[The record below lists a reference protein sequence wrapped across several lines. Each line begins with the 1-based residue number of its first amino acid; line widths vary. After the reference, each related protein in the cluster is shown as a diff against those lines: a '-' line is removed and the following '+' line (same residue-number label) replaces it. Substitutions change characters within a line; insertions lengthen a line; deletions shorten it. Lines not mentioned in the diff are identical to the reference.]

1 MMVYHNG
8 NEVLET
14 EIYSYASEHA
24 HDMASRSLVGH
35 FFQKQNLKL
44 FLSKVRFLAV
54 GDTLDLRLTSIG
66 NDSSPIRITM
76 CVSMNEEWL

>member
-35 FFQKQNLKL
+35 FFRSKTNLKL
-44 FLSKVRFLAV
+44 SLKGEGSCRWRHTGPEADFNRQ
-54 GDTLDLRLTSIG
+54 RLFA
-66 NDSSPIRITM
+66 DQDHDV
-76 CVSMNEEWL
+76 CLNE

>member
-35 FFQKQNLKL
+35 FFSEAKL
-44 FLSKVRFLAV
+44 
-54 GDTLDLRLTSIG
+54 TLNFFFKGEISCRWRHTGPEADFNRQRLFADQDLDVCL
-66 NDSSPIRITM
+66 
-76 CVSMNEEWL
+76 NE